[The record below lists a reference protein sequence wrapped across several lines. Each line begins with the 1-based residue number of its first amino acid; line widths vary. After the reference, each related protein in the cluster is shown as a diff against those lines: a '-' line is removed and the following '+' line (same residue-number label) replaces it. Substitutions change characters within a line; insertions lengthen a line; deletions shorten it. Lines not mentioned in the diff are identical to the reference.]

1 MYKAQPQG
9 KQKNMNLS
17 LNKLGFYLS
26 ILALGTGIGFVGSS
40 YREKKPLTIET
51 PQVHSRVIPS
61 LPTQRSEVS
70 LDQNVNFIAQ
80 AVQKVG
86 PAVVRIDAS
95 RQLTSSLPDKFTQ
108 PFFRRFFGEEDN
120 IQERVEKG
128 TGSGFIISED
138 GRLITNAHVVEGSK
152 TVKVTLRDGQ
162 IYQGE
167 VLGIDPITDVAVVK
181 IDGTDLPKAILGK
194 AENLSPGE
202 WAIAIGNPLGLD
214 NTVTVGIISAVGRS
228 SSQVG
233 VPDKRVRFIQ
243 TDAAI
248 NPGNSGGPL
257 LNAKG
262 EVVGINTAI
271 RADAQ
276 GLGFAIPIE
285 TAQRIAD
292 QLFAKGKAD
301 HPYLGVHMIN
311 LNPEAKKE
319 INSQAR
325 LDFEITEDKGV
336 LIVKIVPNS
345 PAEKAGFR
353 AGDTIVRIGDRPIET
368 SVEVQ
373 ETVESS
379 KIGQTL
385 EIEVIRNSKTQVI
398 EVRPGVF
405 PQEEF

>member
-1 MYKAQPQG
+1 
-9 KQKNMNLS
+9 MNLS
-17 LNKLGFYLS
+17 LNKLSFYFS
-26 ILALGTGIGFVGSS
+26 ILALGIGIGFVGSR
-40 YREKKPLTIET
+40 YREETPLAIET
-51 PQVHSRVIPS
+51 PQVYSRVIPRLS
-61 LPTQRSEVS
+61 TQPSPTS
-70 LDQNVNFIAQ
+70 LDKNVNFIAQ
-80 AVQKVG
+80 AVEKIG

-108 PFFRRFFGEEDN
+108 PFFRRFFGDEDN
-120 IQERVEKG
+120 IQERVERG
-128 TGSGFIISED
+128 TGSGFLISED

-167 VLGIDPITDVAVVK
+167 VLGVDPITDVAVVK

-194 AENLSPGE
+194 AENLTPGE

-285 TAQRIAD
+285 TAQRIAN
-292 QLFAKGKAD
+292 QLFTKGRAD
-301 HPYLGVHMIN
+301 HPYLGIHMVN

-319 INSQAR
+319 INNQKK
-325 LDFEITEDKGV
+325 LDFQITEDKGV
-336 LIVKIVPNS
+336 LIVKVVPNS
-345 PAEKAGFR
+345 PADKAGFR
-353 AGDTIVRIGDRPIET
+353 AGDTIVKISDRRIAT
-368 SVEVQ
+368 SLEVQ

-379 KIGQTL
+379 KIGETL
-385 EIEVIRNSKTQVI
+385 EVEVIRDSKIKII
-398 EVRPGVF
+398 EVRPGAF

>member
-1 MYKAQPQG
+1 
-9 KQKNMNLS
+9 MNS
-17 LNKLGFYLS
+17 LNKLGFYLG
-26 ILALGTGIGFVGSS
+26 ILALGTGIGFVGSN
-40 YREKKPLTIET
+40 YREQKPLAVET
-51 PQVHSRVIPS
+51 PQVYSRALSGFPT
-61 LPTQRSEVS
+61 PTQDISINK
-70 LDQNVNFIAQ
+70 DVNFIAQ

-95 RQLTSSLPDKFTQ
+95 RKLTSSLPEKLTQ
-108 PFFRRFFGEEDN
+108 PFFRRFFGDEEGLE
-120 IQERVEKG
+120 ERVEKG

-162 IYQGE
+162 IYDGE
-167 VLGIDPITDVAVVK
+167 VLGVDPITDVAVVK
-181 IDGTDLPKAILGK
+181 IDATDLPTVTLGQ
-194 AENLSPGE
+194 AENLTPGE

-214 NTVTVGIISAVGRS
+214 NTVTVGIISAVDRS

-257 LNAKG
+257 LNAQG

-292 QLFAKGKAD
+292 QLFTKGQAD
-301 HPYLGVHMIN
+301 HPYLGVHMVN
-311 LNPEAKKE
+311 LTPDAKQE
-319 INSQAR
+319 INSQEK
-325 LDFEITEDKGV
+325 LDFKITEDRGV
-336 LIVKIVPNS
+336 LIVNIVPNS
-345 PAEKAGFR
+345 PADKAGFQT
-353 AGDTIVRIGDRPIET
+353 GDTIIKIGDRKIQT
-368 SVEVQ
+368 SLQVQ
-373 ETVESS
+373 EAVENSEIG
-379 KIGQTL
+379 KIL
-385 EIEVIRNSKTQVI
+385 EVEVIRNTKSKI
-398 EVRPGVF
+398 IAVRPSSF
-405 PQEEF
+405 PQKEF